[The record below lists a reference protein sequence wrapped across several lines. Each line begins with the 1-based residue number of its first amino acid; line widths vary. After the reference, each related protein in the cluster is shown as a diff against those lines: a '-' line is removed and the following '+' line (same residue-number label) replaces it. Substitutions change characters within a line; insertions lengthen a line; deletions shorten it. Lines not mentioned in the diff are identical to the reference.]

1 MLNAIMEHSYDPDS
15 AKSIM
20 DDIRKAILEDTKA
33 MGRRLTVTEAL
44 ERYGTYG
51 VEAQEVIATMAEK
64 GILLKRSSQANARQ
78 ADTSQAD
85 RQYNHHYT
93 GQGAPGPNQTGST
106 GEASSD
112 LARDIGRAVEG
123 IARAIE
129 IKVGDWQEQSRQQ
142 ENRGRP
148 GHYGQERGAKWER
161 NLDRKMEGLAA
172 RIERHA
178 ERAVDS
184 IEHHMSGKP
193 RYIDEKRAIKEELR
207 RHSAEVGTG
216 KWDAEL
222 KGSDYFKPGSE
233 EIETDFGRYRAK
245 VEDRARKSS
254 SGFIGNL
261 ISFAGV
267 NALLWYINLTF
278 SPGFMWAAIVS
289 MAWGTGV
296 VSNFFAMVRG
306 KTKVAELERMP
317 TLEAE
322 SLDTYKKLNRV
333 KDSMAMHTASM
344 LSVPPLLFTIN
355 LLTSDAF
362 LWAAIPSGIMALSFL
377 GHLASFP
384 VTKRGLEKKLFR
396 LLGVDSWKEL
406 FRAGKGRNEA
416 VRGAGPYA
424 SMYAEA
430 AAARD
435 ELVKEIK
442 KGKSSDEFGKD
453 MIPTLDRYVE
463 QVKLLTHS
471 VNEIDGIVNSIPVAL
486 LRTDREAL
494 QLKMDAASSGALKEE
509 YRRSIAEIERQEKAY
524 KDLEDQREILRLRLG
539 SSVNSLKQLKIDMAR
554 MKAMPE
560 AADDQAIQAI
570 RRKASEMAG
579 YLDDLKT
586 GYDEAARDPFEEL
599 ERLAAE
605 ADGSKKLPDSTAGK

>member
-1 MLNAIMEHSYDPDS
+1 MLGSIMEHSTDPDP
-15 AKSIM
+15 AENIM
-20 DDIRKAILEDTKA
+20 DVIRKAILEDTKT
-33 MGRRLTVTEAL
+33 MGRRLTVAEAL
-44 ERYGTYG
+44 ERYGEYG
-51 VEAQEVIATMAEK
+51 VEAREVIAAMAEK
-64 GILLKRSSQANARQ
+64 GILVKQ
-78 ADTSQAD
+78 TSQTNQTSQTSQTSNPAE
-85 RQYNHHYT
+85 
-93 GQGAPGPNQTGST
+93 GAP
-106 GEASSD
+106 D
-112 LARDIGRAVEG
+112 LARDIGRAVES

-142 ENRGRP
+142 EGRGREGYH
-148 GHYGQERGAKWER
+148 GHHRGTGR
-161 NLDRKMEGLAA
+161 PRDLDSKLEGLAA

-184 IEHHMSGKP
+184 IEHHVSGKP
-193 RYIDEKRAIKEELR
+193 RYINEKQAIKEELR

-233 EIETDFGRYRAK
+233 EIETDFGRYKAK

-254 SGFIGNL
+254 SGFVGNL

-278 SPGFMWAAIVS
+278 SPGFTWAAIVS

-296 VSNFFAMVRG
+296 ASNFFAMVRG
-306 KTKVAELERMP
+306 RTKVAELERMP
-317 TLEAE
+317 AMEAE
-322 SLDTYKKLNRV
+322 ALDTYKKLNRV

-355 LLTSDAF
+355 LLTSPGF

-424 SMYAEA
+424 SIYAEA

-435 ELVKEIK
+435 DLVKEIR
-442 KGKSSDEFGKD
+442 KGKGSDLFGKD

-471 VNEIDGIVNSIPVAL
+471 VNEIDGLVNSIPVADL
-486 LRTDREAL
+486 HKDREAL
-494 QLKMDAASSGALKEE
+494 QVKMEAAGSGALKEE
-509 YRRSIAEIERQEKAY
+509 YRRSIAEVERQEKAY

-570 RRKASEMAG
+570 RRKAAEMAG
-579 YLDDLKT
+579 YLSDLRT
-586 GYDEAARDPFEEL
+586 GYDEATRDPFEEL

-605 ADGSKKLPDSTAGK
+605 AEEHRKLPGAEN

>member
-1 MLNAIMEHSYDPDS
+1 MVKTSSQLTRTFVCFMLGSIMENSTDQDP
-15 AKSIM
+15 AENIM
-20 DDIRKAILEDTKA
+20 DIIRKAILEDTRT
-33 MGRRLTVTEAL
+33 MGRRLTVAEAL
-44 ERYGTYG
+44 ERYGEYG
-51 VEAQEVIATMAEK
+51 VEAREVIATMAGK
-64 GILLKRSSQANARQ
+64 GILVKGASQP
-78 ADTSQAD
+78 
-85 RQYNHHYT
+85 
-93 GQGAPGPNQTGST
+93 GAS
-106 GEASSD
+106 GEGTPD
-112 LARDIGRAVEG
+112 LARDIGRAVESL
-123 IARAIE
+123 ARAIE

-142 ENRGRP
+142 EGRSHGGRGSHHRQVRSA
-148 GHYGQERGAKWER
+148 GLQD
-161 NLDRKMEGLAA
+161 LDNKLEGLAA

-184 IEHHMSGKP
+184 IEHHVSGKP
-193 RYIDEKRAIKEELR
+193 RYLNEKQAIKEELR

-233 EIETDFGRYRAK
+233 EIETDFDRYKAK
-245 VEDRARKSS
+245 VEDRARKAS
-254 SGFIGNL
+254 SGFVGHL
-261 ISFAGV
+261 LSFAGV

-278 SPGFMWAAIVS
+278 SPGFAWAAIVS

-296 VSNFFAMVRG
+296 VSNFFALVRG
-306 KTKVAELERMP
+306 RTKVAELERMP
-317 TLEAE
+317 AMEAE
-322 SLDTYKKLNRV
+322 ALDTYKKLNRV

-355 LLTSDAF
+355 LLTSPGF

-384 VTKRGLEKKLFR
+384 VTKAGLEKKLFR
-396 LLGVDSWKEL
+396 LLDVDSWKEL
-406 FRAGKGRNEA
+406 FRIGKGRNEA

-424 SMYAEA
+424 SIYAEA

-435 ELVKEIK
+435 DLVKEIR
-442 KGKSSDEFGKD
+442 KGKGSDEFGKD

-463 QVKLLTHS
+463 QVKLLSHS
-471 VNEIDGIVNSIPVAL
+471 VNEIDGLVNSIPVAD
-486 LRTDREAL
+486 LRKDRESL
-494 QLKMDAASSGALKEE
+494 QVKMEAAASGALKEE
-509 YRRSIAEIERQEKAY
+509 YRRSISELERQEKAY

-539 SSVNSLKQLKIDMAR
+539 SSVNSLKQLKMDMAR

-560 AADDQAIQAI
+560 AGDDQAIQAI
-570 RRKASEMAG
+570 RRKAAEMTG

-586 GYDEAARDPFEEL
+586 GYDEATRDPFEEL

-605 ADGSKKLPDSTAGK
+605 AEEQKKLPDGET